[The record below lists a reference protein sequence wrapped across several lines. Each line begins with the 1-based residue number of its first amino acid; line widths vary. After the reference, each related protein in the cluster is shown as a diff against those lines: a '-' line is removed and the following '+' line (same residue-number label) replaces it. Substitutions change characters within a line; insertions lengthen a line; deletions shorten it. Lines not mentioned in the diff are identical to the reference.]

1 MIELVL
7 RVPEAAAEALSDALV
22 DEHEALAVSVEDAQA
37 GSPGE
42 VALFGE
48 PGLPG
53 ARAAWPDS
61 RLSALFDAL
70 PRAEAAAAALL
81 AAHPVL
87 RIEALRAVED
97 RDWVRAT
104 QAQFPPTEIAP
115 GYWVVPSWH
124 VPPAAAARV
133 IRLDPGMAFGTGT
146 HPTTRMCLRWLA
158 RQVVTGMRVLDYGCG
173 SGILA
178 IAAAQGRARAV
189 DAVDLDPQALQ
200 ATRAN
205 ATANQVELAGIG
217 GPGAAQGRYDV
228 VVANILA
235 APLKVLAPLLSGHV
249 APGGRLALAGLLE
262 RQMPELQAA
271 YAPWI
276 ELQLDTLDDGW
287 ALLAGRRRE
296 DRVA

>member
-7 RVPEAAAEALSDALV
+7 RVPEGAAEALSDALV
-22 DEHEALAVSVEDAQA
+22 DEHAALAVSVEDAQA
-37 GSPGE
+37 GRAGE

-48 PGLPG
+48 PGLPR

-61 RLSALFDAL
+61 RLSALFDAM

-81 AAHPVL
+81 AAHPGL
-87 RIEALRAVED
+87 QIEAMRAVED

-104 QAQFPPTEIAP
+104 QAQFAPTQIAP

-124 VPPAAAARV
+124 APPAQAARV

-146 HPTTRMCLRWLA
+146 HPTTRLCLRWLA
-158 RQVVTGMRVLDYGCG
+158 RHAMRGARVLDYGCG

-178 IAAAQGRARAV
+178 IAAAQAGARAV
-189 DAVDLDPQALQ
+189 DAVDLDPLALE

-205 ATANQVELAGIG
+205 AQANRVTLAGIG
-217 GPGAAQGRYDV
+217 GPETARGPYDV

-235 APLKVLAPLLSGHV
+235 APLKVLAPLLCGLV

-262 RQMPELQAA
+262 RQVAELQTA
-271 YAPWI
+271 YGTWI
-276 ELQLDTLDDGW
+276 ELQLDTVDDGW
-287 ALLAGRRRE
+287 ALLAGQRRE
-296 DRVA
+296 APVA